1 MWTTAKKER
10 EGQNVV
16 NTAHLIY
23 AEPIFYVNEWMTF
36 GIQLVLATFFF

>member
-1 MWTTAKKER
+1 MCTKAKKER
-10 EGQNVV
+10 GQNVV
-16 NTAHLIY
+16 NTTHLIY